1 MCLVDTRAR
10 ACIVQGMSHLETRPD
25 NMLVTVDCGVPLV
38 MREGRIRERR
48 GEERRRERRGCV
60 IIQPFN
66 SALNSCTGMG
76 NDIRDPTGMNDEEFV

>member
-48 GEERRRERRGCV
+48 GEERRRERWPKEGRKEGRKEYMLH
-60 IIQPFN
+60 
-66 SALNSCTGMG
+66 SLALLW
-76 NDIRDPTGMNDEEFV
+76 PT